1 MFSSDVHRAWAR
13 DKARAFQRLAAGEH
27 SCCDR
32 SRVSEHRAR
41 HRQPAREDPTCGG
54 FMAGP
59 IGEKIDP
66 SPPSPAAAI
75 PRSLVISGFYSDVQ

>member
-1 MFSSDVHRAWAR
+1 
-13 DKARAFQRLAAGEH
+13 
-27 SCCDR
+27 
-32 SRVSEHRAR
+32 
-41 HRQPAREDPTCGG
+41 
-54 FMAGP
+54 MAGP